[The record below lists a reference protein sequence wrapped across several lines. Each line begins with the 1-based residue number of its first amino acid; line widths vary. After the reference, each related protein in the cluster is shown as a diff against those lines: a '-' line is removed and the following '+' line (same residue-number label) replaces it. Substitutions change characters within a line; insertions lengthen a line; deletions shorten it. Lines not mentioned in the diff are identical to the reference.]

1 MFMQKRDTMLRSSRA
16 IALVLL
22 FLSLVT
28 VGAWAQ
34 TGQQQQQPVQDLT
47 PPSDAEAEKMT
58 GPPPPSNVP
67 SDTTSVPSNAPV
79 GGITK
84 NKDDSYIIRKD
95 VEEVILYATVV
106 DPRNRV
112 VNNLDRNAFTVFE
125 DGQPQQITSFRRE
138 DIPVSLGIL
147 IDNSGSMRDKR
158 PAVNQAALN
167 LVRASN
173 KQDDVFV
180 VNYNDEAYNDQDF
193 TSDINL
199 LKEGLEKVDARGGTA
214 MYDAVVASADHLA
227 KGGKHE
233 KKVLLV
239 VTDGEDNASRNSLED
254 AVRAVQNENGP
265 TVYTIGILDSDSKAR
280 KRARRAMERMSLETG
295 GVAYFPATLDEVD
308 AISNAVAHDI
318 RNQYTIGY
326 KPTRPQSAGGFRNV
340 KVEAKAA
347 DNKSRLQVRTRS
359 GYFANQKN
367 RAATSPPQG
376 Q

>member
-1 MFMQKRDTMLRSSRA
+1 MVA
-16 IALVLL
+16 
-22 FLSLVT
+22 
-28 VGAWAQ
+28 
-34 TGQQQQQPVQDLT
+34 
-47 PPSDAEAEKMT
+47 
-58 GPPPPSNVP
+58 PPPAPNVP
-67 SDTTSVPSNAPV
+67 TDTTSVPR
-79 GGITK
+79 GEELRK
-84 NKDDSYIIRKD
+84 NKDDSYTFRKD

-112 VNNLDRNAFTVFE
+112 VNNLDRSAFSVYE

-147 IDNSGSMRDKR
+147 IDNSGSMRNKR

-173 KQDDVFV
+173 KQDEVFI

-199 LKEGLEKVDARGGTA
+199 LKEGLERVEARGGTA
-214 MYDAVVASADHLA
+214 MYDAVVAAADHLA
-227 KGGKHE
+227 KGGKHD

-265 TVYTIGILDSDSKAR
+265 TVYTIGILDADSKAR
-280 KRARRAMERMSLETG
+280 KRARRAMERLSLETG
-295 GVAYFPATLDEVD
+295 GVAYFPRDLEEVD
-308 AISNAVAHDI
+308 QISNAVAHDI

-326 KPTRPQSAGGFRNV
+326 KPSRPQSAGGFRNV
-340 KVEAKAA
+340 KVEARSA
-347 DNKSRLQVRTRS
+347 DNKARLQVRTRS
-359 GYFANQKN
+359 GYFANPKN
-367 RAATSPPQG
+367 RAANAPPQG

>member
-1 MFMQKRDTMLRSSRA
+1 MLRSSRA
-16 IALVLL
+16 LPLAALFFLAL
-22 FLSLVT
+22 TLSL
-28 VGAWAQ
+28 GAQ
-34 TGQQQQQPVQDLT
+34 TAPQSQQQPGQQPVQDLT
-47 PPSDAEAEKMT
+47 PPSDAEIERMVA
-58 GPPPPSNVP
+58 PPPAPNVP
-67 SDTTSVPSNAPV
+67 TDTTTVPRSEELR
-79 GGITK
+79 K
-84 NKDDSYIIRKD
+84 NKDDSYTFRKD

-112 VNNLDRNAFTVFE
+112 VTNLAQNQFTVFE
-125 DGQPQQITSFRRE
+125 DGQPQRITSFRRE

-147 IDNSGSMRDKR
+147 IDNSGSMRNKR

-173 KQDDVFV
+173 RQDEVFI

-199 LKEGLEKVDARGGTA
+199 LKEGLEKVEARGGTA
-214 MYDAVVASADHLA
+214 VYDAVVAAADHLS
-227 KGGKHE
+227 KGGKHD

-239 VTDGEDNASRNSLED
+239 ITDGEDNASRNSLEE

-265 TVYTIGILDSDSKAR
+265 TVYTIAILDEDSRAR
-280 KRARRAMERMSLETG
+280 KRARRAMERLSFETG
-295 GVAYFPATLDEVD
+295 GVAYFPANLDEVD

-326 KPTRPQSAGGFRNV
+326 KPTRPQGDGGFRNV
-340 KVEAKAA
+340 KVEARSP
-347 DNKSRLQVRTRS
+347 DNKAKLQVRTRS

-367 RAATSPPQG
+367 RASNTPPG
-376 Q
+376 GR

>member
-1 MFMQKRDTMLRSSRA
+1 MLRSSRA
-16 IALVLL
+16 ISLTLL
-22 FLSLVT
+22 FLCLSVSL
-28 VGAWAQ
+28 WAQ
-34 TGQQQQQPVQDLT
+34 TGQQQPVQDLT
-47 PPSDAEAEKMT
+47 PPSDAEAERMAV
-58 GPPPPSNVP
+58 PPPAPNVP
-67 SDTTSVPSNAPV
+67 TDTASVPAGRPDELKK
-79 GGITK
+79 G
-84 NKDDSYIIRKD
+84 KDDSYVFRKD

-112 VNNLDRNAFTVFE
+112 VTNLERNSFTVFE

-147 IDNSGSMRDKR
+147 IDNSGSMRNKR

-173 KQDDVFV
+173 KTDDVFI

-199 LKEGLEKVDARGGTA
+199 LKEGLEKVEARGGTA
-214 MYDAVVASADHLA
+214 MYDAVVAAADHMS
-227 KGGKHE
+227 KGGMHD

-239 VTDGEDNASRNSLED
+239 VTDGEDNASRNSLEE

-265 TVYTIGILDSDSKAR
+265 TVYTIGILDEDSKAR
-280 KRARRAMERMSLETG
+280 KRARRAMERLSLETG
-295 GVAYFPATLDEVD
+295 GVAYFPKDLDEVD
-308 AISNAVAHDI
+308 SISNAVAHDI

-340 KVEAKAA
+340 KVEARGA
-347 DNKSRLQVRTRS
+347 DNKSKLQVRTRS
-359 GYFANQKN
+359 GYFANQKST
-367 RAATSPPQG
+367 ATTKSPQG

>member
-16 IALVLL
+16 LPLILL
-22 FLSLVT
+22 FLSLSVSL
-28 VGAWAQ
+28 W
-34 TGQQQQQPVQDLT
+34 GQSGQQQPVQDLT
-47 PPSDAEAEKMT
+47 PPSDAEAERMAV
-58 GPPPPSNVP
+58 PPPAPNV
-67 SDTTSVPSNAPV
+67 SGDTASIPTSRPGEV
-79 GGITK
+79 TK
-84 NKDDSYIIRKD
+84 NKENEYIFRKD

-112 VNNLDRNAFTVFE
+112 VTDLGRHSFTVYE

-138 DIPVSLGIL
+138 DIPVSLGII
-147 IDNSGSMRDKR
+147 IDNSGSMRNKR

-167 LVRASN
+167 LIRASN
-173 KQDDVFV
+173 KQDETFV

-199 LKEGLEKVDARGGTA
+199 LKEGLEKVEARGGTA
-214 MYDAVVASADHLA
+214 MYDAVVAAADHLV

-239 VTDGEDNASRNSLED
+239 VTDGEDNASRNSLEE
-254 AVRAVQNENGP
+254 AVRSVQKENGP
-265 TVYTIGILDSDSKAR
+265 TVYTLGILDEDSKAR
-280 KRARRAMERMSLETG
+280 KRARRAMERLSLETG
-295 GVAYFPATLDEVD
+295 GVAYFPKDLTEVD

-340 KVEAKAA
+340 KVEARAS
-347 DNKSRLQVRTRS
+347 DNKSKLQVRTRS
-359 GYFANQKN
+359 GYFANQQKG
-367 RAATSPPQG
+367 RAANTPPQG

>member
-1 MFMQKRDTMLRSSRA
+1 MLRSSRA
-16 IALVLL
+16 LPLLIVLL
-22 FLSLVT
+22 ALLTGSL
-28 VGAWAQ
+28 AAQ
-34 TGQQQQQPVQDLT
+34 TAPQGQQQPVQDLT

-58 GPPPPSNVP
+58 APPPAPNVP
-67 SDTTSVPSNAPV
+67 TDTTSVPTGKSDELR
-79 GGITK
+79 K
-84 NKDDSYIIRKD
+84 NKDDSYTFRKD

-112 VNNLDRNAFTVFE
+112 VNNLDRSAFQVFE

-138 DIPVSLGIL
+138 DIPVSLGIV
-147 IDNSGSMRDKR
+147 IDNSGSMRNKR

-227 KGGKHE
+227 KGGKHD

-239 VTDGEDNASRNSLED
+239 ITDGEDNASRNSLEE

-265 TVYTIGILDSDSKAR
+265 TVYTIGILDEDSKAR
-280 KRARRAMERMSLETG
+280 KRARRAMERLSLETG
-295 GVAYFPATLDEVD
+295 GVAYFPKDLAEVD
-308 AISNAVAHDI
+308 AISTAVAHDI

-340 KVEAKAA
+340 KVEARST

-359 GYFANQKN
+359 GYFANQKS
-367 RAATSPPQG
+367 RAANTPPQG